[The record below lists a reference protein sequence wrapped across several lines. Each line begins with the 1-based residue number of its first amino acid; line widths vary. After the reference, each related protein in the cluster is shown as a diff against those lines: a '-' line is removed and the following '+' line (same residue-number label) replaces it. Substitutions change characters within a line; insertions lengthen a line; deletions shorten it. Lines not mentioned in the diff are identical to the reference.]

1 MDPIGRIQVV
11 DQSSDSHDFE
21 HSFEVFVVVFA
32 ALKLCW
38 KRKLWRPV
46 HDAKFGLLYTSL
58 LYYDGRKRSRSNLNL

>member
-38 KRKLWRPV
+38 KRKLRRPV
-46 HDAKFGLLYTSL
+46 HDATFGLLTHPYFIMMEGSVQDLT
-58 LYYDGRKRSRSNLNL
+58 